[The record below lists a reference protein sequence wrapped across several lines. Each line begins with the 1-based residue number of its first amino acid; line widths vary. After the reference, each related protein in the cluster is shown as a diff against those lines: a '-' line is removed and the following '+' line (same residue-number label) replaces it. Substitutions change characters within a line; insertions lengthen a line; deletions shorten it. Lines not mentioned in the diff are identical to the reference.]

1 MTGITWR
8 QIEKALQ
15 DYFGGVSNS
24 GTGDFI
30 AEIEAAISLM
40 ISATTA
46 RQPAST
52 STSLTWRSI
61 SPITSNRCG
70 DESLRADAAAAAGS
84 RRKSG
89 RCASH

>member
-30 AEIEAAISLM
+30 AEIEAADFLDDLCDDCP
-40 ISATTA
+40 AT
-46 RQPAST
+46 
-52 STSLTWRSI
+52 SI
-61 SPITSNRCG
+61 DINIT
-70 DESLRADAAAAAGS
+70 DLAKHLADHFEQV
-84 RRKSG
+84 R
-89 RCASH
+89 